1 MSTNYLKT
9 SRQEIH
15 IWEGRGPSWL
25 SQVSDFILWP
35 AQKTAEKLIPQ
46 GLADKAASA
55 IEKCLS
61 GASSLSSHTI
71 NFETIHKRV
80 AKAAGS
86 KPDLSARLKA
96 ADDEART
103 IWNLHLAMV
112 AGEGAAAG
120 TAGLPGLLVDIP
132 ALFGLVF
139 RLMQEIGTCYGYDV
153 TKPEE
158 QEYILQ
164 VLRTASA
171 GELKTK
177 MEALLLL
184 KELEQVLISIS
195 WRKIGADLA
204 AKQLSKFSLSAV
216 SQQLAKSL
224 GMNLTKRKALQ
235 MVPIVG
241 GLVGGSFN
249 AMFAYEVGQAAYMS
263 YRRRW
268 IEEQGHGTYRATAAD
283 LVPERKSRHATR
295 QAAKPASKPAVP
307 KGRGATAKF
316 LKKPRTVRRIP
327 AKKG

>member
-9 SRQEIH
+9 SRQEIQN
-15 IWEGRGPSWL
+15 WELRGPSWL
-25 SQVSDFILWP
+25 SQVSDFVLWP
-35 AQKTAEKLIPQ
+35 AQRAAEKLIPK
-46 GLADKAASA
+46 GLADKAAAA

-61 GASSLSSHTI
+61 GASALSSHTI
-71 NFETIHKRV
+71 DFHAIRRRV
-80 AKAAGS
+80 VTAAGPKHDVS
-86 KPDLSARLKA
+86 SRLQA
-96 ADDEART
+96 ADNEART
-103 IWNLHLAMV
+103 LWNLHLAMV

-139 RLMQEIGTCYGYDV
+139 RLIHEIGTCYGYDV

-158 QEYILQ
+158 REYILQ
-164 VLRTASA
+164 ILRTASA

-177 MEALLLL
+177 LEALLML

-204 AKQLSKFSLSAV
+204 TKQLSKFSVSAV
-216 SQQLAKSL
+216 SKQLAKSL
-224 GMNLTKRKALQ
+224 GLNLTKRKALQ
-235 MVPIVG
+235 MVPIIG

-268 IEEQGHGTYRATAAD
+268 IEEHGTRRATGAD
-283 LVPERKSRHATR
+283 LKPERKPTRKAT
-295 QAAKPASKPAVP
+295 KPTTKPPVP
-307 KGRGATAKF
+307 KSRGAAARL
-316 LKKPRTVRRIP
+316 LKKPLPVRRIP
-327 AKKG
+327 AKKS